1 MSNHLRPTPVV
12 HEVLTERLFP
22 DPSVKPQLLWSS
34 IKYEKGIKNQDSLFF
49 PAKEDIYERYNASN
63 IVLKLVAFEKAVLKA
78 EGCILVLDLHFDT
91 SGFQTIGDAISRS
104 EASDIRLLTG
114 SGIENGKREQLRIEL
129 TQYCNMYRDTP
140 QREVLWKASLDKHL
154 FPFPHDRFAIVDGA
168 LWHFGSTVGGG
179 HSGLT
184 AASGPWSAKKTHAK
198 EFFEKCWSI
207 CHV

>member
-1 MSNHLRPTPVV
+1 MSKLLQPTTAARDVFP
-12 HEVLTERLFP
+12 ERQLP
-22 DPSVKPQLLWSS
+22 EPSVEPQLLWPS
-34 IKYEKGIKNQDSLFF
+34 IRHGRQQDLHYF
-49 PAKEDIYERYNASN
+49 PNMEYVRERYRAPN
-63 IVLKLVAFEKAVLKA
+63 IDMVLKLVTFEEAVTKA
-78 EGCILVLDLHFDT
+78 EICILVLDLHFDAT
-91 SGFQTIGDAISRS
+91 GFRSIEDAIPYS

-114 SGIENGKREQLRIEL
+114 RGIEKGKKEQLRIEL

-184 AASGPWSAKKTHAK
+184 AASGPWSATKTRAK
-198 EFFEKCWSI
+198 EFFEECWSI